1 MRSTSRT
8 RVERRLPPLAA
19 LRLATTLRKLRA
31 VRGVGV
37 WLEAPRSEARHGY
50 PYPQEQASG
59 PVAGGKSQP
68 AGPSSSS
75 DGPYPRSALL
85 ALVSSIVE
93 AGPGYRHIPIHHPL
107 RLVVEPSFRT
117 HTPQT
122 GKDGLQSARRLS
134 DPFPQIDRT
143 PPGFLRTGV
152 ALSFL
157 ARRS

>member
-93 AGPGYRHIPIHHPL
+93 AGPGYRHIPISDPL
-107 RLVVEPSFRT
+107 RRVWQIE
-117 HTPQT
+117 
-122 GKDGLQSARRLS
+122 LS
-134 DPFPQIDRT
+134 D
-143 PPGFLRTGV
+143 
-152 ALSFL
+152 A
-157 ARRS
+157 